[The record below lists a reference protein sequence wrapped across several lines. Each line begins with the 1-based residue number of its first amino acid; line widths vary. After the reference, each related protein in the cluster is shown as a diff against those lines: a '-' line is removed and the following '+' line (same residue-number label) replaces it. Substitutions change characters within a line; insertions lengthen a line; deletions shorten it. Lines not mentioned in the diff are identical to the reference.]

1 MPAHPGSRRKSAA
14 AVSIAP
20 ELAHL
25 SQNLDH
31 VCTPTRKGNADMRP
45 NRFRA
50 LLNANQPTIGTH
62 LLSTWPTL
70 VELVGQA
77 GNYDYVEFT
86 AEYSPFDMHDLDN
99 LGRALE
105 LKDLAGMIKV
115 EQTQW
120 THQAMRAIG
129 SGFQSILFAD
139 LRSVADAHACVA
151 AVRAETPGT
160 GGRLGVGM
168 RRDVGTVRDG
178 GSPAY
183 VDALNEVVIAI
194 MVEKR
199 ECVED
204 LDAILSVKGIDMVQ
218 FGGSDYSMS
227 LGLTGQRNHPDVKAA
242 ERKTIEMALKKGLH
256 PRVEL
261 ANIKDAA
268 PYLEMGVKHFC
279 IGWDVRVLHDWWRVN
294 GEGMRAML
302 DGGVKA
308 PVEKEKVGTY

>member
-1 MPAHPGSRRKSAA
+1 
-14 AVSIAP
+14 
-20 ELAHL
+20 
-25 SQNLDH
+25 
-31 VCTPTRKGNADMRP
+31 MRP
-45 NRFRA
+45 NRLRA
-50 LLNANQPTIGTH
+50 LLNAGEPTIGTH

-70 VELVGQA
+70 VELVGDA

-99 LGRALE
+99 IGRALE
-105 LKDLAGMIKV
+105 LKGLAGMIKV

-129 SGFQSILFAD
+129 SGFQSVLFAD
-139 LRSVADAHACVA
+139 VRTVEDAHACVG

-168 RRDVGTVRDG
+168 RRDVGTVKEG

-183 VDALNEVVIAI
+183 VAALNEIVIAL

-218 FGGSDYSMS
+218 FGGSDYAMS
-227 LGLTGQRNHPDVKAA
+227 LGLTGQRSHPDVKNA
-242 ERKTIEMALKKGLH
+242 ERKTIETALRLGLH

-261 ANIKDAA
+261 ADISLAA

-279 IGWDVRVLHDWWRVN
+279 IGWDVRVLHEWWRVN
-294 GEGMRAML
+294 GKGMRAML
-302 DGGVKA
+302 TEAPAKIA
-308 PVEKEKVGTY
+308 PVRETVGTY

>member
-1 MPAHPGSRRKSAA
+1 
-14 AVSIAP
+14 
-20 ELAHL
+20 
-25 SQNLDH
+25 
-31 VCTPTRKGNADMRP
+31 MRH
-45 NRFRA
+45 NRLRA
-50 LLNANQPTIGTH
+50 LLNANQPSIGTH

-70 VELVGQA
+70 VELVGDA

-86 AEYSPFDMHDLDN
+86 AEYSPFTMHDLDN

-105 LKDLAGMIKV
+105 LRDLGGMIKI

-139 LRSVADAHACVA
+139 VRTVADAKECVA

-168 RRDVGTVRDG
+168 RRDVGTVREG

-183 VDALNEVVIAI
+183 VQALNEVVIAI

-227 LGLTGQRNHPDVKAA
+227 LGLTGQRGHPDVKRA
-242 ERKTIEMALKKGLH
+242 ERKTIETALKMGLH

-261 ANIKDAA
+261 GDIKQAA

-279 IGWDVRVLHDWWRVN
+279 IGWDVRILHDWWRVN
-294 GEGMRAML
+294 AEGMRAML
-302 DGGVKA
+302 T
-308 PVEKEKVGTY
+308 GTRPAAAANEPARTY

>member
-1 MPAHPGSRRKSAA
+1 
-14 AVSIAP
+14 
-20 ELAHL
+20 
-25 SQNLDH
+25 
-31 VCTPTRKGNADMRP
+31 MRH
-45 NRFRA
+45 NRLRA
-50 LLNANQPTIGTH
+50 LLTAGEPTLGTH

-105 LKDLAGMIKV
+105 LKDLCGMIKV

-129 SGFQSILFAD
+129 SGFQSVLFAD
-139 LRSVADAHACVA
+139 VRTVADAQACVA
-151 AVRAETPGT
+151 AVRAETPGS

-168 RRDVGTVRDG
+168 RRDVGTVREG

-183 VDALNEVVIAI
+183 VAALDEVVIAL

-227 LGLTGQRNHPDVKAA
+227 IGVTGQRSHPDVKRA
-242 ERKTIEMALKKGLH
+242 ERKTIETALAKGLH

-261 ANIKDAA
+261 ADITQAA

-279 IGWDVRVLHDWWRVN
+279 IGWDVRILHDWWRVN

-302 DGGVKA
+302 A
-308 PVEKEKVGTY
+308 NATSAGTEAAVPAASQTKQSVSAY

>member
-1 MPAHPGSRRKSAA
+1 
-14 AVSIAP
+14 
-20 ELAHL
+20 
-25 SQNLDH
+25 
-31 VCTPTRKGNADMRP
+31 MRH
-45 NRFRA
+45 NRLRA
-50 LLNANQPTIGTH
+50 LLTAGEPSLGTH

-105 LKDLAGMIKV
+105 LKDLCGMIKV

-129 SGFQSILFAD
+129 SGFQSVLFAD
-139 LRSVADAHACVA
+139 VRTVADAQACVA
-151 AVRAETPGT
+151 AVRAETPGS

-168 RRDVGTVRDG
+168 RRDVGTVREG
-178 GSPAY
+178 GSLAY
-183 VDALNEVVIAI
+183 VAALDEVVIAL

-227 LGLTGQRNHPDVKAA
+227 IGVTGQRSHADVKRA
-242 ERKTIEMALKKGLH
+242 ERKTIETALAKRLH

-261 ANIKDAA
+261 ADITQAA

-279 IGWDVRVLHDWWRVN
+279 IGWDVRILHDWWRAN

-302 DGGVKA
+302 AKA
-308 PVEKEKVGTY
+308 ASAETEAVAPASLQTKQSVAAY

>member
-1 MPAHPGSRRKSAA
+1 
-14 AVSIAP
+14 
-20 ELAHL
+20 
-25 SQNLDH
+25 
-31 VCTPTRKGNADMRP
+31 MRP

-86 AEYSPFDMHDLDN
+86 AEYSPFDLHDLDN

-279 IGWDVRVLHDWWRVN
+279 IGWDVRVLHEWWRVN

-302 DGGVKA
+302 DGGAKA
-308 PVEKEKVGTY
+308 PAVKESAGTY

>member
-1 MPAHPGSRRKSAA
+1 
-14 AVSIAP
+14 
-20 ELAHL
+20 
-25 SQNLDH
+25 
-31 VCTPTRKGNADMRP
+31 MRP
-45 NRFRA
+45 NRLRA
-50 LLNANQPTIGTH
+50 LLNADQPTIGTH

-139 LRSVADAHACVA
+139 VRTLADAHACVA

-204 LDAILSVKGIDMVQ
+204 LDNILSVKGIDMVQ
-218 FGGSDYSMS
+218 FGSSDYSMS

-242 ERKTIEMALKKGLH
+242 ERRTIETALKKGLH

-261 ANIKDAA
+261 GNINDAA

-279 IGWDVRVLHDWWRVN
+279 IGWDVRILHDWWRTN
-294 GEGMRAML
+294 GHGMRAML
-302 DGGVKA
+302 EGASDA
-308 PVEKEKVGTY
+308 ASPAAKEIAATY

>member
-1 MPAHPGSRRKSAA
+1 
-14 AVSIAP
+14 
-20 ELAHL
+20 
-25 SQNLDH
+25 
-31 VCTPTRKGNADMRP
+31 MRN
-45 NRFRA
+45 NRLRA
-50 LLNANQPTIGTH
+50 LLNAGKPTLGTH

-77 GNYDYVEFT
+77 GHYDYVEFT

-105 LKDLAGMIKV
+105 LKDLGGMIKV

-129 SGFQSILFAD
+129 SGFQSVLFAD
-139 LRSVADAHACVA
+139 VRTVADAHACVA
-151 AVRAETPGT
+151 AVRAETPGS

-168 RRDVGTVRDG
+168 RRDVGTVREG

-183 VDALNEVVIAI
+183 VAALDEVVIAV

-218 FGGSDYSMS
+218 FGAADYSMS
-227 LGLTGQRNHPDVKAA
+227 IGVTGQRSHPDVVKA
-242 ERKTIEMALKKGLH
+242 ERRTIETALTKGLH

-261 ANIKDAA
+261 SDIRQAA
-268 PYLEMGVKHFC
+268 PYLEIGVKHFC
-279 IGWDVRVLHDWWRVN
+279 IGWDVRILHDWWRLN
-294 GEGMRAML
+294 GEGIRGML
-302 DGGVKA
+302 GDATPAAKQT
-308 PVEKEKVGTY
+308 VGTY